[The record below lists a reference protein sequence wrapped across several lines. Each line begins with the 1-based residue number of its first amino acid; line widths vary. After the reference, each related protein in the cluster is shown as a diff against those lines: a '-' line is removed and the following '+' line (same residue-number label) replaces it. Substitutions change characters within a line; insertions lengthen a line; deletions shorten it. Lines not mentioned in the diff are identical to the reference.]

1 MIGDGDGGDEAI
13 EPYQQQQQQQQQ
25 EEENRVYLA
34 YDGLT
39 SSYTKNTYRYSFDNF
54 IKITVKNDNLRV
66 LLEPKQSIVE
76 YKLISHIKYL
86 NEVQQLGYLSIQ
98 THLSGILR
106 FFAMNDYHLNIKK
119 IRRFLPSNITDRS
132 YSVTEIEKI
141 LSKCDGR
148 DGRLRT
154 IVFQIR
160 LFCLYDTFL
169 QKKYYIVYI
178 INLEYNYRT
187 ILNANR
193 RMVVSHLSS
202 WLHAQMCYEF

>member
-1 MIGDGDGGDEAI
+1 MIGDGDGGGAI
-13 EPYQQQQQQQQQ
+13 EPYQQQQQQ

-54 IKITVKNDNLRV
+54 IKTTVKNDNIRV
-66 LLEPKQSIVE
+66 LLETKQIQDNQSYQISQRSTTLRLSQYSDASIR
-76 YKLISHIKYL
+76 YFA
-86 NEVQQLGYLSIQ
+86 
-98 THLSGILR
+98 ILR
-106 FFAMNDYHLNIKK
+106 HKCHLNIKK
-119 IRRFLPSNITDRS
+119 IRRFLPSNITDRP

-148 DGRLRT
+148 EGRLRT

-178 INLEYNYRT
+178 INSEYNYRT

-202 WLHAQMCYEF
+202 WLRAQMCYEF